1 MSTTVKRVNPP
12 ALHIAR
18 VPGELGPVVRC
29 SGDLTLATREALQR
43 ELQLLT
49 SLRPV
54 TLILN
59 VAGCRTLDLDGL
71 LLILEF
77 YQRLRAAGGRL
88 ALVASTDGVGRI
100 IWELGIDWYL
110 PVFPTEGTALLV
122 LRGGGPADAPP
133 PPGHAAREETLAAWR
148 GVLAVLDEL
157 PGAEVAARI
166 TASHGL
172 CRRAEELA
180 GTAGID
186 VSRRCYLCPLFQAR
200 GAHPVD
206 MGCQSLT
213 QPMLDALLT
222 EDRGAARLQVA
233 RLISLMEAMPLPQ
246 E

>member
-1 MSTTVKRVNPP
+1 MSTTIKRVNPP
-12 ALHIAR
+12 ALHVAR

-29 SGDLTLATREALQR
+29 SGDLTLATREALRR

-59 VAGCRTLDLDGL
+59 VAGCRTLDVDGL

-88 ALVASTDGVGRI
+88 ALVASPDGVGHIVRD
-100 IWELGIDWYL
+100 LGIDWYL
-110 PVFPTEGTALLV
+110 PVFPTEDTAVLA
-122 LRGGGPADAPP
+122 LRGGGPADVPP
-133 PPGHAAREETLAAWR
+133 ATWHAAREETLAAWR
-148 GVLAVLDEL
+148 EVLAALEEL

-172 CRRAEELA
+172 CRRAEA
-180 GTAGID
+180 VARTAGID
-186 VSRRCYLCPLFQAR
+186 VSRRCDLCPLFQAR
-200 GAHPVD
+200 GAHLVD
-206 MGCQSLT
+206 VGCQSLT
-213 QPMLDALLT
+213 QPMLGALLT
-222 EDRGAARLQVA
+222 GDRGAARVQVS
-233 RLISLMEAMPLPQ
+233 RLISLIETMHPPQ